1 MAALAE
7 KTNRQLRSIYGLARK
22 IGLDSEGLHDIVF
35 GITKRKSLADL
46 TRGEATLVVKTL
58 LKHANPN
65 ALRKERGNIIYLVTR
80 DQIEKISALA
90 SRMGW
95 GEDQINKLSQRQYKK
110 SFRHLRVN
118 QAQGLIEGMKSIL
131 ERKGTV
137 AS

>member
-22 IGLDSEGLHDIVF
+22 IGLDSVALHDIVF
-35 GITKRKSLADL
+35 GLTKRTSLADL
-46 TRGEATLVVKTL
+46 KKHEATVVVKTL
-58 LKHANPN
+58 LKHVNPN
-65 ALRKERGNIIYLVTR
+65 ALRKDKGNVIYLVSI
-80 DQIEKISALA
+80 DQIEKINQIAA
-90 SRMGW
+90 RMGW
-95 GEDQINKLSQRQYKK
+95 GEEQINKLSQRQYKK
-110 SFRHLRVN
+110 PFRHLRVN